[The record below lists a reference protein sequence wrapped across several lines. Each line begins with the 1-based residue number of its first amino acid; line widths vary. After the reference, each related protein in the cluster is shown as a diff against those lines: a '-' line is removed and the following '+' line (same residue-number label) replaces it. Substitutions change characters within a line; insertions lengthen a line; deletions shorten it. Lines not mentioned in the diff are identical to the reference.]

1 MYYNTCLIALTA
13 MLGFGLPLRHTL
25 LMHGE
30 RQRRIA
36 LDAAGK
42 VHISY
47 LDYTNFDLKY
57 AMNASITSRQ

>member
-1 MYYNTCLIALTA
+1 MYYNKCLIALTA

-36 LDAAGK
+36 LAL
-42 VHISY
+42 Y
-47 LDYTNFDLKY
+47 LD
-57 AMNASITSRQ
+57 NAGCGRQGAHQLS